1 MAKRHSYVSDGIAG
15 AMLQLLAEK
24 PFMDITVTDVVKKA
38 EVSRASFYRNYK
50 TTTDVLDHIIS
61 ETVNGLA
68 ALVLPAM
75 KDPSEENLRSF
86 LYDYIDFVN
95 NDNQKYIFKSM
106 ENLTILLSRLVKE
119 SKKVF
124 MERESDSMTA
134 IYNPEA
140 KFFMIN
146 AVILKW
152 NEMGRRESVD
162 DIVSYLLKAILSF

>member
-1 MAKRHSYVSDGIAG
+1 MAKRHSYVSDRIAG

-61 ETVNGLA
+61 ETINGLA

>member
-1 MAKRHSYVSDGIAG
+1 MAKRHSYVSDRIAG